1 MSISSEINR
10 IEGAKSDIADAIED
24 MGVTVPSGT
33 KIDGLATLIR
43 SGVNGHIQD
52 TSNPHQVTAGQA
64 GAISKLPDHLV
75 TGSSGWYR
83 FYTKTIGLSTT
94 HKFCLLVTETQATI
108 RTAIIAVN
116 CNRLSSSSADAT
128 CVLNLVASAA
138 TKHDEFA
145 YSISG
150 GAVSLYY
157 KKASNSNGG
166 VAFQVLYSEN
176 RQGTTYVDMTDF
188 WENVSVTLP
197 SGSVYA
203 NSIEDGSGNVIKDTY
218 ALKPPYKTITF
229 SQSWSGSG
237 PYTQTVTVT
246 GATVTSNSSISLQP
260 TADQIAQLIS
270 DGVQAITIE
279 NNAGTLTAY
288 ALGTAPSTA
297 MTIACTVIEVAS

>member
-1 MSISSEINR
+1 MSISSEIDR
-10 IEGAKSDIADAIED
+10 IEGAKEDIAEAIED
-24 MGVTVPSGT
+24 MGVAVPSGT
-33 KIDGLATLIR
+33 KIDGLAALLQ
-43 SGVNGHIQD
+43 SGVTGHIQD
-52 TSNPHQVTAGQA
+52 TNNPHQVTAEQT
-64 GAISKLPDHLV
+64 GAINKLPDHLV

-94 HKFCLLVTETQATI
+94 HKFCLLVTETQGTI

-128 CVLNLVASAA
+128 CTLNLVASAV
-138 TKHDEFA
+138 TRYDEFA

-157 KKASNSNGG
+157 KKNSNSNGG

-176 RQGTTYVDMTDF
+176 RPGTTYVDMTDC
-188 WENVSVTLP
+188 WESVSVSLP

-203 NSIEDGSGNVIKDTY
+203 TSIDDGNGNVIKDTY

-246 GATVTSNSSISLQP
+246 GATVTSNSSISLKP
-260 TADQIAQLIS
+260 TAAQIAQLIA
-270 DGVQAITIE
+270 DGVKAITIE

-288 ALGTAPSTA
+288 ALGKTPSTA